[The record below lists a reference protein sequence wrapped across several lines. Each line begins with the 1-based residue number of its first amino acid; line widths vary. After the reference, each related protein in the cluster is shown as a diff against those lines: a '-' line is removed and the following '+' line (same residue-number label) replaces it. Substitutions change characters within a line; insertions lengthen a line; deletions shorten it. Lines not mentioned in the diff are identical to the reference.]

1 MTASI
6 RSADSSN
13 VNRWSRCWFSA
24 NPFSPEMHTTSCVSL
39 EYSWVYTDA
48 QMCIYVLVLL
58 HFRQD
63 LLQGQKDMES
73 ALEHLLENLSPPS
86 VEALPVALML
96 LPHTNQLDKVLCT
109 S

>member
-1 MTASI
+1 MLTGGKGVGFCKS
-6 RSADSSN
+6 
-13 VNRWSRCWFSA
+13 FQT
-24 NPFSPEMHTTSCVSL
+24 PEMHTSCYVSL

-48 QMCIYVLVLL
+48 QMCIYVLV

-96 LPHTNQLDKVLCT
+96 LPHVNQLDKVLCT
-109 S
+109 NLCVHTN